1 MRAEM
6 KSFAERNRLAI
17 GTVGIVVVAAVAL
30 AALQYQRLPFFNQGT
45 RVSAYF
51 ADAGGLRTGNT
62 VEVSGYPVGKVSS
75 ISLDGPG
82 VLVEFKVDTDVR
94 LGNRTEVAIKTKGLL
109 GSKFLDVTPRGDGR
123 LDSPIPI
130 ERTTS
135 PYQLP
140 DALGDLAAT
149 ISGLHTERL
158 SESLATLAQTF
169 ADTPAHF
176 RNAIHGVARLA
187 QTLDERDNQLRSL
200 LANAAPARHD
210 DAAGGWLVRIGLTLV
225 MIAAVVASC
234 GWRGLNSLP
243 LPGTQG
249 NGPGSFAVQAQLP
262 DVNNIQPNSRVRVA
276 DVTVG
281 HVTKIERQGWHALVT
296 MRLDGDV
303 DLPANA
309 TAKIGTTSLLGSY
322 HIELAPPKGEARQ
335 GKLRDGSLIAL
346 SHGSAYPS
354 TEQTLAALSLVLNGG
369 GLGQVQDI
377 TEALSTA
384 FAGREHDLRGLIGQL
399 DTFTAYLNNQ
409 SGDIIA
415 ATDSLNR
422 LVGKFADQQPV
433 FDRALA
439 TIPDALAVLA
449 DERDTLV
456 EAAEQLSKFSALTVD
471 SVNKT
476 TANLVTELRQL
487 GPVLESLANSGP
499 ALTRSLSLLATFPF
513 PNETFQNF
521 QRGEYANL
529 TAIVDLT
536 LSRIDQGLLT
546 GTRWECH
553 LTQLELQWG
562 RTIGQFPSPCT
573 AGYRGT
579 PGNPLTIAYRWDQ
592 GP

>member
-200 LANAAPARHD
+200 LANAAKATGVLANRTD
-210 DAAGGWLVRIGLTLV
+210 QIVGLVRDTN
-225 MIAAVVASC
+225 VV
-234 GWRGLNSLP
+234 L
-243 LPGTQG
+243 
-249 NGPGSFAVQAQLP
+249 AQLRT
-262 DVNNIQPNSRVRVA
+262 QS
-276 DVTVG
+276 
-281 HVTKIERQGWHALVT
+281 
-296 MRLDGDV
+296 
-303 DLPANA
+303 
-309 TAKIGTTSLLGSY
+309 
-322 HIELAPPKGEARQ
+322 
-335 GKLRDGSLIAL
+335 
-346 SHGSAYPS
+346 
-354 TEQTLAALSLVLNGG
+354 AAL
-369 GLGQVQDI
+369 
-377 TEALSTA
+377 
-384 FAGREHDLRGLIGQL
+384 
-399 DTFTAYLNNQ
+399 
-409 SGDIIA
+409 
-415 ATDSLNR
+415 
-422 LVGKFADQQPV
+422 
-433 FDRALA
+433 DRIWAN
-439 TIPDALAVLA
+439 ISAV
-449 DERDTLV
+449 
-456 EAAEQLSKFSALTVD
+456 AEQLRGFIAENRQQLRPALDKLNGVLAIVENRKERVRQAIPLINTYVMSLGESLSSGPFFKAYVVNLLPGQFVQPFISAAFSDLGLDPATLLPSQLTD
-471 SVNKT
+471 PPTGQPGTPPLPMPYPRTGQGGEPRLTLPDAITGNPGDPRYPYRPEPPARPWSPTST
-476 TANLVTELRQL
+476 TATVCSPVTTCSFGACRWARSSRSNRNRCAPRFRS
-487 GPVLESLANSGP
+487 GSTANTESP
-499 ALTRSLSLLATFPF
+499 PMPPRRSCRR
-513 PNETFQNF
+513 N
-521 QRGEYANL
+521 
-529 TAIVDLT
+529 
-536 LSRIDQGLLT
+536 
-546 GTRWECH
+546 W
-553 LTQLELQWG
+553 
-562 RTIGQFPSPCT
+562 
-573 AGYRGT
+573 
-579 PGNPLTIAYRWDQ
+579 
-592 GP
+592 